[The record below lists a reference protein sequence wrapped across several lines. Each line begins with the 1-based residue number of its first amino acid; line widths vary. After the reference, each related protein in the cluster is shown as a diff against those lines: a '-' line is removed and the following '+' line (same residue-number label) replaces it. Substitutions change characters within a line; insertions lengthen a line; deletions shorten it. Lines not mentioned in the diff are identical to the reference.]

1 MDPLPAFRLERP
13 ATVAEAVALHR
24 DNAEA
29 RYLAGGTDL
38 IVNMRHGIVR
48 PPVLIDLTGIEA
60 LQEIRAVDGGIEIGA
75 GVTLA
80 RLRAD
85 PSVKDVCPVV
95 ATAAATVAGPTH
107 RETATLGGNLCLD
120 TRCVYYNQSEWWRRA
135 NGYCLKHGGETCHVA
150 RTGETCHSAF
160 SGDVAPALLVLG
172 AEVDVAGADG
182 CRTIPL
188 RDLYRNDGADHL
200 CLEAGE
206 ILTAVRL
213 PAAPGVRADYTKVRV
228 RGAVDFPLVGVAV
241 AVTMDGDAVGS
252 LQVALT
258 GTNPR
263 PLLVAQTESLC
274 GAPLDDSALER
285 LEKLVRKQIQPMRS
299 TLLTSHYRR
308 RVGAALAR
316 RLARQL
322 TAT

>member
-13 ATVAEAVALHR
+13 TSVAEAVALHR
-24 DNAEA
+24 ANAEA

-38 IVNMRHGIVR
+38 MVNMRHGIVR
-48 PPVLIDLTGIEA
+48 PRVLIDLSGIEA
-60 LQEIRAVDGGIEIGA
+60 LQEIRAVDGGMEIGA

-80 RLRAD
+80 RLLAD
-85 PSVKDVCPVV
+85 PSVRNGYPVV
-95 ATAAATVAGPTH
+95 AAAAAAVAGPTH

-150 RTGETCHSAF
+150 RTGETCHGAF

-172 AEVDVAGADG
+172 AEVDVVGADG
-182 CRTIPL
+182 CRTIAL
-188 RDLYRNDGADHL
+188 QDLYRDDGADHL

-213 PAAPGVRADYTKVRV
+213 PAAPGVRADYAKVRV

-241 AVTMDGDAVGS
+241 AVALDGEAVGS

-263 PLLVAQTESLC
+263 PLLVAKTESLC
-274 GAPLDDSALER
+274 GRRLDDSALVR
-285 LEKLVRKQIQPMRS
+285 LETLVRKQIQPMRS

-322 TAT
+322 TAD